1 MGVLMA
7 KKLKK
12 VRKNPFVLMI
22 ELLLPWVVMGI
33 LAVILTS
40 IGTSRE
46 STIFYALAG
55 GLATTGLIFA
65 FQRRRR
71 VTRIR
76 VLDQRQNR

>member
-1 MGVLMA
+1 MA

-22 ELLLPWVVMGI
+22 ELLLPWVVMGA

-46 STIFYALAG
+46 SAIALALAG
-55 GLATTGLIFA
+55 GLGTTVLIFVLE
-65 FQRRRR
+65 RRRR
-71 VTRIR
+71 ATRVGQR
-76 VLDQRQNR
+76 NQRQDR